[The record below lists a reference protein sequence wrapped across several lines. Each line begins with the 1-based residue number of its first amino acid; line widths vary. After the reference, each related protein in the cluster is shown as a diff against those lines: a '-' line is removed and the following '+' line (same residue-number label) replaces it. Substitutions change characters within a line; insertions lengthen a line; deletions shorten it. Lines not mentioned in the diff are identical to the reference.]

1 MTNRIE
7 QHTTTEMLLQN
18 SHNIVTSHS
27 DHLRSG
33 QFKLPYTVNVKYKPD
48 IKDSV
53 LKKKKKKPTQG
64 CLGGSV
70 V

>member
-1 MTNRIE
+1 MTNRTE
-7 QHTTTEMLLQN
+7 QTTTEMLLQN

-53 LKKKKKKPTQG
+53 FKKKQKQNTQG
-64 CLGGSV
+64 RLGGSV